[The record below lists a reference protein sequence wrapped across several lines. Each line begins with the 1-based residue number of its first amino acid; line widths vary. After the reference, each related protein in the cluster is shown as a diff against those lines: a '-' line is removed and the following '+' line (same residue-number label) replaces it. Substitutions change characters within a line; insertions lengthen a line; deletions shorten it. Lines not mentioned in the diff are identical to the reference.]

1 MINVRGEFSTAAKNA
16 TKKRHRRAGAFRL
29 PRPLFQVLSPELFH
43 ASRARDRQRAFV
55 RSFWFLWRGNQNI
68 VQSQPSLQI
77 TPPRLT
83 AERFMLT
90 AWRRCAVE
98 RDRRARTLPNRAR
111 AGANFG
117 HRCCRIW
124 PTICYSDDK
133 DRISY
138 ADADDFK
145 EFESDFDRISRRS
158 QCTFTQLRR
167 STQWRADRGGWRRQ
181 YSSISCLLWTNK
193 TRRRLLWLRVK
204 RKRHTERGGGGRRGN
219 RETSHGHTT

>member
-1 MINVRGEFSTAAKNA
+1 MARQSKYCPVTALVTNHAA
-16 TKKRHRRAGAFRL
+16 APHRRA
-29 PRPLFQVLSPELFH
+29 FH
-43 ASRARDRQRAFV
+43 AHGVAAV
-55 RSFWFLWRGNQNI
+55 RSG
-68 VQSQPSLQI
+68 
-77 TPPRLT
+77 
-83 AERFMLT
+83 ERS
-90 AWRRCAVE
+90 E
-98 RDRRARTLPNRAR
+98 SENSSKPG

-158 QCTFTQLRR
+158 QSTFTQLRR